1 MPGMIAPLVHLSS
14 RPDLEVTRMADAL
27 SDVLRAGSWSL
38 AVRVGGSYPS
48 ARIHSAECPCLHCA
62 GASPNLRLNARLN
75 ASSDS

>member
-27 SDVLRAGSWSL
+27 SDVLRAGSIL
-38 AVRVGGSYPS
+38 P